1 MKSFDEWLLESSP
14 VLEVPD
20 GESVQSLPLAHFL
33 KLVQTKGRK
42 EIVRALTNLEVWFI
56 KKKPELSKWA
66 KKMKDDLRKKLDDE
80 E

>member
-1 MKSFDEWLLESSP
+1 MKSFDEWLVESSP

-33 KLVQTKGRK
+33 KLVQKKGRK

>member
-33 KLVQTKGRK
+33 KLVQKKGRK

-66 KKMKDDLRKKLDDE
+66 KKMKDDLNMKTGKDE
-80 E
+80 